1 MVAHRDSSHLQ
12 TQVGCW
18 AWADGCPFG
27 IQLRAQRLAVSNIS
41 SSGGSRRKRGGLS
54 LLAFLSPG
62 VPDLSICWI
71 CPWASIMGPP
81 PDGSRTISVDGY
93 QSPEGEQEQRKKKR
107 LHGRASLM
115 HSDVQILLCN
125 LFWLLCEQRKTEG
138 LTFAVTSSRT
148 QTQYAARMKAQP
160 RYRQEKKTEQRRGWQ
175 YAVWYI
181 EPAKAALLRDDVC
194 LDIP

>member
-93 QSPEGEQEQRKKKR
+93 QSPEGEQEQRKKKGCMAGPLSCIR
-107 LHGRASLM
+107 TFRFCCVICFGYYVSREKQKDSPSLSRRAGPRPSM
-115 HSDVQILLCN
+115 
-125 LFWLLCEQRKTEG
+125 
-138 LTFAVTSSRT
+138 
-148 QTQYAARMKAQP
+148 QP
-160 RYRQEKKTEQRRGWQ
+160 E
-175 YAVWYI
+175 
-181 EPAKAALLRDDVC
+181 
-194 LDIP
+194 